1 MMVTSLERT
10 APVKIGR
17 MQWRGSDDG
26 ITWSPWRALLSLSQ
40 KVDWYWY
47 YQGRVE
53 VDGRWCVSKI
63 ERDEA

>member
-1 MMVTSLERT
+1 MTIVCLERT

-26 ITWSPWRALLSLSQ
+26 ITWSPWHALLSLSQ
-40 KVDWYWY
+40 QVPWYFY
-47 YQGRVE
+47 YQGRIE
-53 VDGRWCVSKI
+53 VDGRWRVSKI